1 MKIRLSGDA
10 GGALP
15 VDPGK
20 RGHAGWR
27 ANRAA
32 GASIRRLDS
41 EACGPDTCCIDRCC
55 FNSALGVCGIQTR
68 CADGDCCPVGFSCCD
83 ATDGTRNST
92 CYNGQTCKT
101 GQALCC
107 GSGNTCCVGE
117 DCCTS
122 DAQCK
127 DGKRCLSDSGNP
139 STAGCCKF

>member
-1 MKIRLSGDA
+1 M
-10 GGALP
+10 
-15 VDPGK
+15 
-20 RGHAGWR
+20 
-27 ANRAA
+27 AA
-32 GASIRRLDS
+32 
-41 EACGPDTCCIDRCC
+41 T
-55 FNSALGVCGIQTR
+55 GVCGIQTR
-68 CADGDCCPVGFSCCD
+68 CEFGDCCPVGFSCCN

-92 CYNGQTCKT
+92 CYNGQTCRT

-127 DGKRCLSDSGNP
+127 DGKRCLSDSRNP